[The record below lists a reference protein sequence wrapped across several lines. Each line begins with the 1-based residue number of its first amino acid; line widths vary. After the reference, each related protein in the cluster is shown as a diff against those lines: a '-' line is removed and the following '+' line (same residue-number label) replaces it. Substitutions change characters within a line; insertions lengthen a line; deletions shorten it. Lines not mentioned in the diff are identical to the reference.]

1 MWQAS
6 WQGPSQRSIMRA
18 ASAGLVNSSLIFLH
32 NQASVSMTASARLTG
47 PATTTTAGH
56 PARTPAARTPSARPG
71 TTAPSAPVPR
81 ASSATRWPPAGPPGA
96 ARPTWWDSRGSEE
109 TSTRISSSSQI
120 IKKQK
125 GNRVHFFRYPFLNIT
140 DSECFSASLN
150 TFLHRNN
157 SIRNN
162 PEQGKRKRIRNSAL
176 KKWVQLVQ
184 HSNSS
189 AIKHPK

>member
-1 MWQAS
+1 MGGHRGGILEVQKK
-6 WQGPSQRSIMRA
+6 PR
-18 ASAGLVNSSLIFLH
+18 LVFPPLPRVLKSKK
-32 NQASVSMTASARLTG
+32 
-47 PATTTTAGH
+47 AT
-56 PARTPAARTPSARPG
+56 
-71 TTAPSAPVPR
+71 
-81 ASSATRWPPAGPPGA
+81 
-96 ARPTWWDSRGSEE
+96 E
-109 TSTRISSSSQI
+109 I
-120 IKKQK
+120 
-125 GNRVHFFRYPFLNIT
+125 HFFRYPFLNIT

-189 AIKHPK
+189 AIKHPKYREIEKKDNFHLS